1 MSLADLLFGKP
12 LATSEERAEK
22 IGSIAGVPIFG
33 LDALSSAAYGPEA
46 ALAILIGLGAAS
58 ARYSIPISTAI
69 IVLLILVYLSYHQTI
84 EAYPGGGGSY
94 TVARENLG
102 RGFGLLAGAALMI
115 DYVLVVAVG
124 IAAGVGALVSA
135 LPKLQPH
142 TIGLCLAILVIITI
156 VNLRGVRETGA
167 VFIIPTCLF
176 VGTLLVVLV
185 AGGIQTLSQH
195 GHPVPATKLPEF
207 PQTLQVVSYWLLL
220 RAFASGCT
228 ALTGV
233 EAVSNGVKAFHEPTA
248 KTAQRTLA
256 IIVAILIVLLGG
268 IAWLVSSYGIAATDP
283 DKPGYESTLSLLTA
297 AVMGRGF
304 FYYFT
309 IGAVVLVVCLSANTA
324 FADFPRLCRIL
335 GDDGY
340 LPRSFTVRGRRLV
353 YSQGIYVLAVLAG
366 ALLLVFRGITDHL
379 IPLFALGAFL
389 AFTLSQAGMVAHW
402 LRRKQGIQWHRI
414 LFNLMGAVATAITV
428 VVILIAK
435 FKEGAWI
442 TLLLIPMFLVLMSAI
457 HNHYRRVAR
466 EIECHTPLQR
476 VAVKPPLVIVP
487 VDRWTKVIQKGLLFA
502 ISLSSRVV
510 AIHVN
515 VNDEDQCE
523 IERAW
528 PAYVKQPLEKVGV
541 PVPELVILPSP
552 YRFIFLPMIDYILAK
567 QAEDPDLQVAVL
579 VPELV
584 EKRWYQYLLHNQRAA
599 VLKALL
605 LLKGNQR
612 IVVVNVPW
620 YLEK

>member
-1 MSLADLLFGKP
+1 MSVADLLFGKP
-12 LATSEERAEK
+12 LTTSEERAEK
-22 IGSIAGVPIFG
+22 IGSVAGVPIFG

-46 ALAILIGLGAAS
+46 ALAILIGLGSAS

-69 IVLLILVYLSYHQTI
+69 IILLILVYLSYRQTI

-115 DYVLVVAVG
+115 DYILVVAVG

-142 TIGLCLAILVIITI
+142 TIGLCLGTLVIITI

-167 VFIIPTCLF
+167 VFIIPTYLF
-176 VGTLLVVLV
+176 VGTLVVVLV
-185 AGGIQTLSQH
+185 AGGIQTLQH
-195 GHPVPATKLPEF
+195 GHPAPAIKLPEF
-207 PQTLQVVSYWLLL
+207 PQTLQVASYWLLL

-248 KTAQRTLA
+248 KTAQRSLT
-256 IIVAILIVLLGG
+256 IIVAILIVLLAG
-268 IAWLVSSYGIAATDP
+268 IAWQVSSYGIAATDP
-283 DKPGYESTLSLLTA
+283 DKPGYESTLSLLTG

-335 GDDGY
+335 GEDGY
-340 LPRSFTVRGRRLV
+340 LPRSFTIRGRRLV
-353 YSQGIYVLAVLAG
+353 YSQGIYVLALLAG

-402 LRRKQGIQWHRI
+402 LRQKGGSHWHKV
-414 LFNLMGAVATAITV
+414 LFNLLGAVATAITV

-435 FKEGAWI
+435 FTEGAWI
-442 TLLLIPMFLVLMSAI
+442 TLLLIPLFLLLMSSI
-457 HNHYRRVAR
+457 HAHYRRVAR
-466 EIECHTPLQR
+466 EIECHTPLQPGK
-476 VAVKPPLVIVP
+476 VSPPLVIVP
-487 VDRWTKVIQKGLLFA
+487 VDRWTKVSQKGLLFA
-502 ISLSSRVV
+502 ITLSNRVV

-515 VNDEDQCE
+515 VNDDDQCD
-523 IERAW
+523 IEKAW
-528 PAYVKQPLEKVGV
+528 PAYVTQPLEKAGV
-541 PVPELVILPSP
+541 PSPELVILPSP

-567 QAEDPDLQVAVL
+567 QDEDPDLQVAVL
-579 VPELV
+579 IPELV

-599 VLKALL
+599 VLKTLL
-605 LLKGNQR
+605 LLRGNQR

-620 YLEK
+620 YLNR

>member
-1 MSLADLLFGKP
+1 MSLPDLLFGKP
-12 LATSEERAEK
+12 LATSEERAER
-22 IGSIAGVPIFG
+22 IGSLAGVPIFG

-46 ALAILIGLGAAS
+46 ALAVLIALGSAS

-69 IVLLILVYLSYHQTI
+69 IILLILVYLSYRQTI
-84 EAYPGGGGSY
+84 EAYPEGGGSY

-102 RGFGLLAGAALMI
+102 RRFGLLAGAALMI
-115 DYVLVVAVG
+115 DYILVVAVG

-135 LPKLQPH
+135 VPKLQPH
-142 TIGLCLAILVIITI
+142 TVGLCLAILLIITI
-156 VNLRGVRETGA
+156 VNLRGVREAGA
-167 VFIIPTCLF
+167 VFIFPTYLF
-176 VGTLLVVLV
+176 VGTLLVVLF
-185 AGGIQTLSQH
+185 AGGIQTVLQH
-195 GHPVPATKLPEF
+195 GHPAPAVRLPEF
-207 PQTLQVVSYWLLL
+207 PQTLQVASYWLLL

-248 KTAQRTLA
+248 KTAQRSLT
-256 IIVAILIVLLGG
+256 IIVAILIVLLAG
-268 IAWLVSSYGIAATDP
+268 IAWQVSSYGIAATDP

-335 GDDGY
+335 GNDGY
-340 LPRSFTVRGRRLV
+340 LPRSFTIRGRRLV
-353 YSQGIYVLAVLAG
+353 YSQGIYVLAILAG
-366 ALLLVFRGITDHL
+366 TLLLLFRGITDHL

-402 LRRKQGIQWHRI
+402 LKQKDAAHWHKI
-414 LFNLMGAVATAITV
+414 LFNLLGAVATAITV

-442 TLLLIPMFLVLMSAI
+442 TLLLIPIFLLLMSAI
-457 HNHYRRVAR
+457 HNHYRRVSR
-466 EIECHTPLQR
+466 EIESHSPLQL
-476 VAVKPPLVIVP
+476 VTVKPPLVIVP

-515 VNDEDQCE
+515 VNDEAECE
-523 IERAW
+523 IEKAW
-528 PAYVKQPLEKVGV
+528 PAYVKQPLEKAGV

-567 QAEDPDLQVAVL
+567 QSEEPDLQVAVL

-599 VLKALL
+599 VLKTLL
-605 LLKGNQR
+605 LLRGNQR

-620 YLEK
+620 YLAK

>member
-1 MSLADLLFGKP
+1 MSVADLLFGKP

-22 IGSIAGVPIFG
+22 IGSVAGVPIFG

-46 ALAILIGLGAAS
+46 ALAILIGLGSAS

-69 IVLLILVYLSYHQTI
+69 IILLILVYLSYRQTI

-115 DYVLVVAVG
+115 DYILVVAVG

-142 TIGLCLAILVIITI
+142 TIGLCLGILVIITI

-167 VFIIPTCLF
+167 VFIIPTYLF
-176 VGTLLVVLV
+176 VGTLVVVLV
-185 AGGIQTLSQH
+185 AGGIQTLQQ
-195 GHPVPATKLPEF
+195 GHPAPAIKLPEF
-207 PQTLQVVSYWLLL
+207 PQTLQVASYWLLL

-248 KTAQRTLA
+248 KTAQRSLT
-256 IIVAILIVLLGG
+256 IIVAILIVLLAG
-268 IAWLVSSYGIAATDP
+268 IAWQVSSYGIAATDP
-283 DKPGYESTLSLLTA
+283 DKPGYESTLSLLTG

-335 GDDGY
+335 GEDGY
-340 LPRSFTVRGRRLV
+340 LPRSFTIRGRRLV
-353 YSQGIYVLAVLAG
+353 YSQGIYVLASLAG

-402 LRRKQGIQWHRI
+402 LRQKGGSHWHKV
-414 LFNLMGAVATAITV
+414 LFNLLGAVATAITV

-435 FKEGAWI
+435 FTEGAWI
-442 TLLLIPMFLVLMSAI
+442 TLLLIPLFLLLMSSI
-457 HNHYRRVAR
+457 HAHYRRVAR
-466 EIECHTPLQR
+466 EIECHTPLQPGKVR
-476 VAVKPPLVIVP
+476 PPLVIVP
-487 VDRWTKVIQKGLLFA
+487 VDRWTKVSQKGLLFA
-502 ISLSSRVV
+502 ITLSNRVV

-515 VNDEDQCE
+515 VNDDDQCD
-523 IERAW
+523 IEKAW
-528 PAYVKQPLEKVGV
+528 PVYVTQPLEKAGV
-541 PVPELVILPSP
+541 PSPELVILPSP

-567 QAEDPDLQVAVL
+567 QDEDPDLQVAVL

-599 VLKALL
+599 VLKTLL
-605 LLKGNQR
+605 LLRGNQR

-620 YLEK
+620 YLNK